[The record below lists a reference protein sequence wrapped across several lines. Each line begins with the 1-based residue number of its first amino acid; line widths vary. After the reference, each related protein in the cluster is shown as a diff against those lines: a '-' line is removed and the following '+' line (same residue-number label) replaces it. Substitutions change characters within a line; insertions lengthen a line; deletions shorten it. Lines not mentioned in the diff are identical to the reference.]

1 MDGMAGMGDGAGALA
16 PLDWGTFFSTWEL
29 KPVWLAVAAVL
40 LGGYLAGRVS
50 AGPRSTVRPWRVV
63 SFGLGTALLWVC
75 VASAIGTYAMSL
87 FWMHMVLHLLL
98 IMVVPVLL
106 VLGHPLTVLLEAFP
120 PERQPRVR
128 AALRSWPVSVLTH
141 QTTGLLLYAVV
152 IIGTHLTGFMDQMA
166 QHAWLMTGE
175 QVLYVVTGYLFL
187 LPLLG
192 EEPIRANPSYL
203 LRLMILVA
211 AMIPDTVVGI
221 VLLQTDHVPFPV
233 MMSMHPDWAPPA
245 LHDTQV
251 GGALMWA
258 AGDGLMMAIGIGLWV
273 SVLSSPSRRE
283 RVVGTWLEGVRRATL
298 VEHVEQSGAQ
308 PLSREDADL
317 IDADSDEALDAYNRM
332 LARLREHEA

>member
-1 MDGMAGMGDGAGALA
+1 M
-16 PLDWGTFFSTWEL
+16 
-29 KPVWLAVAAVL
+29 
-40 LGGYLAGRVS
+40 
-50 AGPRSTVRPWRVV
+50 
-63 SFGLGTALLWVC
+63 
-75 VASAIGTYAMSL
+75 
-87 FWMHMVLHLLL
+87 
-98 IMVVPVLL
+98 
-106 VLGHPLTVLLEAFP
+106 
-120 PERQPRVR
+120 
-128 AALRSWPVSVLTH
+128 LTH

-233 MMSMHPDWAPPA
+233 MMSMHPAWAPDPLA
-245 LHDTQV
+245 DVQT

-258 AGDGLMMAIGIGLWV
+258 AGDGLMMAIGVGLMIGMIT
-273 SVLSSPSRRE
+273 SPSRRD
-283 RVVGTWLEGVRRATL
+283 RVVGTWLEGVRRSTL
-298 VEHVEQSGAQ
+298 VEHVGHSGAT
-308 PLSREDADL
+308 PIAEDEADRL
-317 IDADSDEALDAYNRM
+317 DPDSDEALDAYNRM
-332 LARLREHEA
+332 LARLRDHEG